1 MKKSFL
7 SFLVIFASAGY
18 VLYQYTG
25 ASSATANSPVAIVAT
40 QPPSQTTQLPVATD
54 VPATSP
60 PPVNQNPTPTPAPAP
75 MPVVVP
81 APSPAPKPKG
91 QYADGTYTGTPAD
104 AYYGTVQVQAVI
116 QNGKITDVTFL
127 QYPNDRR
134 TSQYINGNAMPI
146 LISEAIQAQSANVNG
161 VSGASE
167 TSPAFRVSLADALSQ
182 AKI

>member
-1 MKKSFL
+1 
-7 SFLVIFASAGY
+7 
-18 VLYQYTG
+18 
-25 ASSATANSPVAIVAT
+25 
-40 QPPSQTTQLPVATD
+40 
-54 VPATSP
+54 
-60 PPVNQNPTPTPAPAP
+60 